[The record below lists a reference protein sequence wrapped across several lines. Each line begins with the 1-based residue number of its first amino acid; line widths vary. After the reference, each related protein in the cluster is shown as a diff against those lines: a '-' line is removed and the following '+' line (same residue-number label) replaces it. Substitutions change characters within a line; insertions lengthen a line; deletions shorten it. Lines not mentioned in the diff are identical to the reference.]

1 MEKKISPI
9 DMRTQKRDNKRGK
22 DVFCIFISKKQQSTK
37 KTSYFLE
44 KYCTQY
50 DIALE
55 PPMK

>member
-37 KTSYFLE
+37 KNFLFSGE
-44 KYCTQY
+44 ILHT
-50 DIALE
+50 I
-55 PPMK
+55 